1 MRYEDGEHDHV
12 RVTDMN
18 ENVLVKLTLYN
29 ESEKCLMPMKI
40 VKTIE
45 NKALGRI
52 TWIGY
57 YRK

>member
-1 MRYEDGEHDHV
+1 MRYKDGEYDHV
-12 RVTDMN
+12 RVADMN

-29 ESEKCLMPMKI
+29 ENEKFLTPMKI
-40 VKTIE
+40 VKTTE